1 MVMVML
7 VKTISID
14 VDAKAYENGKI
25 ITLKIRMTQQYDDE
39 NII

>member
-25 ITLKIRMTQQYDDE
+25 TLKIRMTQQYDDE